1 MICRGVVDQQ
11 EWEAARHAAHT
22 QIPVREQ
29 GAAQRPPANL
39 LSKPWDGR
47 RFIPSTRREARIARR
62 FQSWAAACPLVFMAA
77 GAISGFVISIS
88 LTAPVTAVPT
98 AHSGP

>member
-22 QIPVREQ
+22 QIPVCEQ

-39 LSKPWDGR
+39 LSKPRDGR
-47 RFIPSTRREARIARR
+47 RFIPSTRREARIVRR
-62 FQSWAAACPLVFMAA
+62 FQSWVAACPLVFVAG
-77 GAISGFVISIS
+77 GAISGFVISTS